1 MRPVRRERAASALL
15 LSVWLALIGAD
26 RINLLGGVASFVATP
41 YLALT
46 PLVLLVEVARRRR
59 EGRPIVI
66 PRSLTVYAGLLA
78 FVIALATASVV
89 GSPALGKSAQRVLLL
104 GLHIVGTL
112 AVAVA
117 AGDRA
122 DLQRV
127 LARGAALGIVLFAV
141 FDVLNLA
148 SLFSLV
154 PVDVQWGPLSI
165 SFKTYLY
172 TSLLPRLAGPVVD
185 VNRGGFVLA
194 TFSFLLWRGYP
205 RGRLRGALLVL
216 AAVML
221 LITVSRSA
229 ILAAAAMVLVLVATS
244 RRFQVRRTQL
254 AAATLVLFL
263 AAVTMVVIPD
273 RLAHAAALLAPLMQ
287 RFSPQEGSA
296 AQHVDLLERG
306 VATGTQSVRRV
317 ALGIGYGS
325 SFTILQDLFPNN
337 KYASFHSLFV
347 TIFAECGVVA
357 LVAMVALIGVPI
369 LLSGAYR
376 SVVLGTALFNVAQNA
391 MTEPLFWLVLA
402 LAWFSLPSAAVHREM
417 LPQTPHR
424 E

>member
-1 MRPVRRERAASALL
+1 MRRERAASALL

-46 PLVLLVEVARRRR
+46 PLVVLVELARRRR
-59 EGRPIVI
+59 ERCDIVI
-66 PRSLTVYAGLLA
+66 PRSLTIYAALLA
-78 FVIALATASVV
+78 LVISVATASVV
-89 GSPALGKSAQRVLLL
+89 GSPALGKSAQRLVLL

-117 AGDRA
+117 ASDRA

-141 FDVLNLA
+141 FDILNLA
-148 SLFSLV
+148 SVFSLV
-154 PVDVQWGPLSI
+154 PNEVQWGPVSI
-165 SFKTYLY
+165 SFKTYFY

-194 TFSFLLWRGYP
+194 TFGFLLWRGYP
-205 RGRLRGALLVL
+205 PGRLRGALLGL
-216 AAVML
+216 AMVML

-229 ILAAAAMVLVLVATS
+229 ILAAAAMALVLVATS
-244 RRFQVRRTQL
+244 RRFQMHRTQL
-254 AAATLVLFL
+254 AAATFVLCL
-263 AAVTMVVIPD
+263 AAVAMVAIPD
-273 RLAHAAALLAPLMQ
+273 RLAHAAAPLAPLMQ

-296 AQHVDLLERG
+296 TQHVDLLERG
-306 VATGTQSVRRV
+306 IATGTHSVRRV

-325 SFTILQDLFPNN
+325 AFTILQDLFPNN

-357 LVAMVALIGVPI
+357 LVAMVALIGVPV

-376 SVVLGTALFNVAQNA
+376 ALVVGAALFNVAQNA

-402 LAWFSLPSAAVHREM
+402 LAWISLPSATTQPLAQAAHRE
-417 LPQTPHR
+417 
-424 E
+424 

>member
-1 MRPVRRERAASALL
+1 MRDERTASGLL
-15 LSVWLALIGAD
+15 LAVWLALIGAD
-26 RINLLGGVASFVATP
+26 RINLLGGFASFVATP

-46 PLVLLVEVARRRR
+46 PIVVLVELARRRR
-59 EGRPIVI
+59 EGRAIVI
-66 PRSLTVYAGLLA
+66 PRSLTIYAALLA
-78 FVIALATASVV
+78 LVISVAAASVV
-89 GSPALGKSAQRVLLL
+89 GSPALERSAQRLILLC
-104 GLHIVGTL
+104 LHIVGTL

-117 AGDRA
+117 ASDRA

-154 PVDVQWGPLSI
+154 PIEVQWGPVSI

-194 TFSFLLWRGYP
+194 TFGFLLWRGYP
-205 RGRLRGALLVL
+205 RGRLRGALLGL
-216 AAVML
+216 ATVML

-229 ILAAAAMVLVLVATS
+229 IIAAAATIVGVMATS
-244 RRFQVRRTQL
+244 RQLRIRRTQL
-254 AAATLVLFL
+254 AAATLVLCV
-263 AAVTMVVIPD
+263 ATVTMVVIPD
-273 RLAHAAALLAPLMQ
+273 RLAHAAAPLAPLMQ

-296 AQHVDLLERG
+296 TQHVDLLERG
-306 VATGTQSVRRV
+306 IATGTQSVRRL
-317 ALGIGYGS
+317 ALGMGYGGA
-325 SFTILQDLFPNN
+325 FTSLQDLFPNN

-357 LVAMVALIGVPI
+357 LLAVVGLISVPM
-369 LLSGAYR
+369 LLPGAYR
-376 SVVLGTALFNVAQNA
+376 SMVVGAALFNVAQNA
-391 MTEPLFWLVLA
+391 VTEPLFWLVLA
-402 LAWFSLPSAAVHREM
+402 LAWSSLPITTTQQLPQAAHRE
-417 LPQTPHR
+417 
-424 E
+424 